1 MSIDVDI
8 RNIRR
13 DYRMSSLDEIDLLS
27 SPFEMFNLWLNEA
40 IKNELKEPNSFVLS
54 TVSRNKP
61 KSRVVLLKQ
70 ILNDKFLFFTN
81 YKSNKGKEIAEN
93 PNVSMTFFWEELQRQ
108 VRIEGIAKKSSE
120 KISEEYFSM
129 RARDSQIA
137 AWVSQQ
143 SEVMTKVQLEN
154 NLEFY
159 KKKFKDIDVPRPAHW
174 GAYEI
179 TPVAIEFWQG
189 GPNRLH
195 NRFLYE
201 FIEGSWISK
210 RLGP

>member
-13 DYRMSSLDEIDLLS
+13 DYRMSSLDELDLLS
-27 SPFEMFNLWLNEA
+27 SPFEMFNRWLNEA
-40 IKNELKEPNSFVLS
+40 IKNELKEPNAFVLS
-54 TVSRNKP
+54 TVLGNKP

-81 YKSNKGKEIAEN
+81 YKSNKGKEIGEN

-108 VRIEGIAKKSSE
+108 VRIEGIAEKSSE

-137 AWVSQQ
+137 AWVSHQ
-143 SEVMTKVQLEN
+143 SEIMTKKQLEN

-159 KKKFKDIDVPRPAHW
+159 KEKFKDGDVPRPAHW

-179 TPVAIEFWQG
+179 KPVSIEFWQG

-201 FIEGSWISK
+201 FIGESWVFK

>member
-8 RNIRR
+8 RNVRR
-13 DYRMSSLDEIDLLS
+13 DYRLATLLEENLLDSPLELFEI
-27 SPFEMFNLWLNEA
+27 WLKDA
-40 IKNELKEPNSFVLS
+40 LTRELKEPNAFVLS
-54 TVSRNKP
+54 TVYGNKP

-70 ILNDKFLFFTN
+70 IVDGKFLFFTN
-81 YKSNKGKEIAEN
+81 YHSNKGKELENN

-108 VRIEGIAKKSSE
+108 VRIEGVAHKSSE

-129 RARDSQIA
+129 RARDSKIA
-137 AWVSQQ
+137 AWVSKQ
-143 SEVMTKVQLEN
+143 SETMSKIEMNERLEYYTK
-154 NLEFY
+154 EFEG
-159 KKKFKDIDVPRPAHW
+159 KEVPKPIHW

-179 TPVAIEFWQG
+179 TPEIIEFWQG

-195 NRFLYE
+195 DRFLYE
-201 FIEGSWISK
+201 KVNDIWTKK